1 MVDETGHIDGT
12 AAFDT
17 DGYHILPGSDAMQSG
32 IDAGVNDDIDGDP
45 RPMPVGTAPDLGV
58 DENPTLR
65 YFYFYLPLALGRYP

>member
-1 MVDETGHIDGT
+1 
-12 AAFDT
+12 
-17 DGYHILPGSDAMQSG
+17 MQSG

-65 YFYFYLPLALGRYP
+65 YFYFDVPLALGRYP